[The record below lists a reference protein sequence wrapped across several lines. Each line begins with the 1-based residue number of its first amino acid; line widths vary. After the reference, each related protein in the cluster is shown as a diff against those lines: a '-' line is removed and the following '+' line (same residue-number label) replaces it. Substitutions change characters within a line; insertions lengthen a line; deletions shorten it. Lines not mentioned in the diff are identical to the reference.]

1 MARRFAALVNVLG
14 DDVKRQEN
22 DSGDASKL
30 TVAAD
35 RTPHRRTAE
44 DTALLRPVRR
54 ENRTGSGGKRASRH
68 LRSLDERA
76 LAIPRSGP
84 PAETADDTSRRDRRQ
99 QTRQ

>member
-1 MARRFAALVNVLG
+1 MPLLLRRARRKLPN
-14 DDVKRQEN
+14 VKRQQN

-35 RTPHRRTAE
+35 RTPHSRTGR
-44 DTALLRPVRR
+44 DTALLRPVRG

-76 LAIPRSGP
+76 LAGSRLISEE
-84 PAETADDTSRRDRRQ
+84 ASSSETLSPT
-99 QTRQ
+99 